1 MTNRRGFLQLSAV
14 AAAGLGGPRL
24 SAFAADPAKYGFQGL
39 SGAAAAMFDT
49 LPHVQLLGADSV
61 GVAWMTAV
69 KATGRVTWSQD
80 NWRTEHV
87 SVYNE
92 DGLLDA
98 NSFIHKTVLTGV
110 DLRKTLQYRVHSRRI
125 GKFNVYGI
133 DYAGDEV
140 TYESSV
146 NAPLPPDGALSWAML
161 NDIHDNIKVYDCFL
175 PHLSDVSTMCIFN
188 GDVMEDLTYEEK
200 FKRDFLNPFARVSQE
215 RRLPIWFLRGNH
227 ETRGQ
232 LARQLRDYVNLPRNR
247 YYGAVTLG
255 GVRFVFVDTGED
267 KVDET
272 PVYQGVNDFD
282 GYIAHEVEW
291 VKREVTSPEWRTA
304 RARIVVQHIPPPLS
318 AGGWEPKLKRLNALN
333 EVWKTAH
340 VTLMMG
346 AHLHWWCW
354 MDTWPGRPY
363 PLVVGGGPRLGNPA
377 KHDNATITKCRLED
391 NRLSVK
397 VLDQTGKIVI
407 DKVITLMI

>member
-1 MTNRRGFLQLSAV
+1 MDSRRDFLRLSAA
-14 AAAGLGGPRL
+14 AAAGLAVSRF
-24 SAFAADPAKYGFQGL
+24 SALAADPAKYGFQRL

-80 NWRTEHV
+80 NWRTERIA
-87 SVYNE
+87 VYGR

-98 NSFIHKTVLTGV
+98 NSFTHKAVLNGV
-110 DLRKTLQYRVHSRRI
+110 DLRKPIQYRIHSRRI

-140 TYESSV
+140 TYESSMD
-146 NAPLPPDGALSWAML
+146 APLPPNGALSWAML
-161 NDIHDNIKVYDCFL
+161 NDIHDNLRIFDCFL

-188 GDVMEDLTYEEK
+188 GDVMEDLTHEEK

-215 RRLPIWFLRGNH
+215 RCMPLWFLRGNH

-232 LARQLRDYVNLPRNR
+232 LARQLRDYITLPRNR
-247 YYGAVTLG
+247 YYGAVTLN
-255 GVRFVFVDTGED
+255 GVRFVFLDTGED

-272 PVYQGVNDFD
+272 PVYQGVNDFE
-282 GYIAHEVEW
+282 GYIARETEWLKDEVSSQEW
-291 VKREVTSPEWRTA
+291 KSA
-304 RARIVVQHIPPPLS
+304 RARIAVQHIPPQLS
-318 AGGWEPKLKRLNALN
+318 DGGWSPKLKRLDALN
-333 EVWKTAH
+333 EVWKRAN

-346 AHLHWWCW
+346 AHLHWWGW
-354 MDTWPGRPY
+354 FDAWSGRPY
-363 PLVVGGGPRLGNPA
+363 PLVVGGGPRLGNPE
-377 KHDNATITKCRLED
+377 KHDNATLTKCRLED

-397 VLDQTGKIVI
+397 VLDQTGKAVI
-407 DKVITLMI
+407 DKVIMLI